1 MSNGDNPFA
10 DYLDGGSSWGSLLL
24 EQLPQPTYFSSPTGQ
39 SFGAGS
45 PRQQR
50 YFQQNYQD
58 TFNQYMGSLGQQLRE
73 GQSPNLSFQQFLE
86 QDPWTSRYSQL
97 PQAARGV
104 NTGMY
109 NPRTRHLYY

>member
-1 MSNGDNPFA
+1 MANGDNPFA

-24 EQLPQPTYFSSPTGQ
+24 EQLPQAAYFSSPTGQ

-45 PRQQR
+45 PSKQR

-58 TFNQYMGSLGQQLRE
+58 VFNQYMGALGQQIRG
-73 GQSPNLSFQQFLE
+73 GQNPNLSFQSFLE

-104 NTGMY
+104 NTGM
-109 NPRTRHLYY
+109 NDPRTRYIYY

>member
-1 MSNGDNPFA
+1 MANGDNPFA

-24 EQLPQPTYFSSPTGQ
+24 EQLPQAAYFSSPTGQ

-58 TFNQYMGSLGQQLRE
+58 TFNQYMGALGQQLRE